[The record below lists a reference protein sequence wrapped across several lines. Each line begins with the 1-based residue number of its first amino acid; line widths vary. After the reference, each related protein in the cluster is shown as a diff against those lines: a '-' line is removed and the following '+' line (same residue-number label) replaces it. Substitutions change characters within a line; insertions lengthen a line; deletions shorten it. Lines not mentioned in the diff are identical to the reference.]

1 MSVLGRP
8 RSVGAMHETAA
19 TQITTTGTGAP
30 DADRELKERHRKMWA
45 LGDYPAMARDFLL
58 PLGERLIDA
67 AGIAAG
73 DRVLDVGAGSGNAA
87 IAAAHRGARVVASDL
102 TPELFA
108 DGRARAAEQGVDLE
122 WVQADAEALPFA
134 DGEFDVVVSCIGA
147 MFAPHHDATAAEL
160 LRVCR
165 PGGTIAMLNWTPEGV
180 IGELFGTM
188 KPFLPAPPPGA
199 SPPPLW
205 GSEDHVRA
213 CFGAAVQDLAMT
225 REALPVALADHPAG
239 YRDYFKQRYGPTI
252 VAYRNIAG
260 EPGRADELDARLD
273 ALFERT
279 NLAAAG
285 EPARY
290 AFEYLV
296 LAGRR
301 AG

>member
-1 MSVLGRP
+1 MD
-8 RSVGAMHETAA
+8 ETGSA
-19 TQITTTGTGAP
+19 QIGTTGTEASG
-30 DADRELKERHRKMWA
+30 ADRELKERHRKMWA

-58 PLGERLIDA
+58 PLGERLVDA
-67 AGIAAG
+67 AQIAAG
-73 DRVLDVGAGSGNAA
+73 DRVLDVGAGTGNAA

-102 TPELFA
+102 TPELFE
-108 DGRARAAEQGVDLE
+108 DGRARAAEQGVGVD

-134 DGEFDVVVSCIGA
+134 DVEFDVVVSCIGA

-160 LRVCR
+160 VRVCR
-165 PGGTIAMLNWTPEGV
+165 PGGTVAMLNWTPEGV
-180 IGELFGTM
+180 IGQLFGAM
-188 KPFLPAPPPGA
+188 KPFLPSPPPGA

-213 CFGAAVQDLAMT
+213 CFGAAVGELAMA
-225 REALPVALADHPAG
+225 REVLPVALADSPAG

-252 VAYRNIAG
+252 VAYRNVAG
-260 EPGRADELDARLD
+260 EPGRTDELDAGLE

-279 NLAAAG
+279 DLAAPG

-301 AG
+301 VG